1 MVDWWKYWM
10 VIPIIVIITIT
21 NLCSFLPALIIG
33 ERNLVV
39 CVQKEKKWSNKITS
53 QLTWVQSRFG
63 TKKNL
68 SRFLLA
74 QWNCTCKRVSTSNP
88 FVFYKVEWQSVFVW
102 DVSYMNFESYS
113 HKFNDIHLRIPIYL
127 RFSARMSLS

>member
-39 CVQKEKKWSNKITS
+39 CVQKEKVVKQNYQGINLSAIEIWH
-53 QLTWVQSRFG
+53 
-63 TKKNL
+63 KKNL